1 MGNNEITNQNRV
13 LNRLK
18 KELAPLKKQE
28 SEAKRLWTLGYKQ
41 FLNADEKLSLRIK
54 NGLTVDPVNKDGKT
68 IQLVKSL
75 WDIKNGWQEKSRILT
90 EKRDS
95 ARKAMDEKKEEISLS
110 EKKLEKMISDY
121 QLQLQKTDGMIDNVI
136 LLNSGV
142 VSALENMD
150 KFLATDIFPQ
160 LEDVSTQK
168 TIENST
174 STKKIVIMTNS
185 INWMDAEKAA
195 EAKKLIDSFFERI
208 NPQENDDTNDDAI
221 QILSEILK
229 ELLVVKIKTK
239 AGQNLSKFL
248 SMDIDQKKFPELV
261 QAQKLLASATN
272 YVRSGKYIRIYT
284 RENKD
289 ENWQSVRQS

>member
-1 MGNNEITNQNRV
+1 MVKNEIKNQNRI
-13 LNRLK
+13 LNRFK

-54 NGLTVDPVNKDGKT
+54 NGLTVNPINKDGKT
-68 IQLVKSL
+68 IQLVKNL
-75 WDIKNGWQEKSRILT
+75 WDIKEGWKEKSRILT
-90 EKRDS
+90 EKRDA
-95 ARKAMDEKKEEISLS
+95 ARRAIDEKKAEIALS
-110 EKKLEKMISDY
+110 EKTLEKLISDH
-121 QLQLQKTDGMIDNVI
+121 QLQLQKTDGIVDNVF

-150 KFLATDIFPQ
+150 KFLSTDIFPQ

-174 STKKIVIMTNS
+174 STKKIVIMTNN
-185 INWMDAEKAA
+185 INWMDAEKAM
-195 EAKKLIDSFFERI
+195 EAKKLINDFFDRI
-208 NPQENDDTNDDAI
+208 NPKNDEKTNDTTI
-221 QILSEILK
+221 QMLSSLLK

-239 AGQNLSKFL
+239 AGPNLSKFL
-248 SMDIDQKKFPELV
+248 YMDIDKTRFPELV
-261 QAQKLLASATN
+261 KAQKLLASATN
-272 YVRSGKYIRIYT
+272 YVRSGKYIRIYI

-289 ENWQSVRQS
+289 EKWQSVRQS